1 MTTYKIAREL
11 PLAFYMNRPYH
22 KDIAPRTGKLS
33 LIYLLLI
40 RREFDYDKTNM
51 CNSNTSC
58 TGQEH
63 SAQTLLTFQTSNKN
77 MNIKMCVHDAFLKK
91 TFIRYA
97 QGKHFEWRNKYIV
110 CKIRTNETNR
120 PNQHSQNRLRPPIHE
135 GG

>member
-33 LIYLLLI
+33 LLYLLLI

-77 MNIKMCVHDAFLKK
+77 MNIKMCVHDAFL
-91 TFIRYA
+91 
-97 QGKHFEWRNKYIV
+97 NKPLSGTLKVNIL
-110 CKIRTNETNR
+110 NGETNTLFVKLG
-120 PNQHSQNRLRPPIHE
+120 PMKPI
-135 GG
+135 GLISIVKIV